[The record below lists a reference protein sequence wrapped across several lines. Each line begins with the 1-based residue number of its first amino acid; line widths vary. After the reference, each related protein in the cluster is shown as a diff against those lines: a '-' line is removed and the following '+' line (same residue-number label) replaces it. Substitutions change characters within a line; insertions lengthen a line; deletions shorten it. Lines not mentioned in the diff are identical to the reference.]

1 MKQIEL
7 TILIPALNEEET
19 IGICIEK
26 AKSFIKD
33 NNIEAEI
40 LIANNNST
48 DRTEEIAKNLGARVI
63 NIETKGYGAALIE
76 GTKNAKGKYIIMG
89 DADDSYNFLEINT
102 FLKELKNGYDFVI
115 GNRLKGKIEKG
126 AMPVLHRYIGTPILS
141 FLISKKYK
149 TKIGDI
155 NCGLRG
161 YNKEKVQ
168 NLNCNCTGMEYA
180 SEMIIKAVKNNLK
193 IEEISINFYKDKR
206 KRKPHLNTIR
216 DGIRHLK
223 IILKN
228 NTKIN

>member
-1 MKQIEL
+1 MEQMKL

-26 AKSFIKD
+26 AKRFITQ

-48 DRTEEIAKNLGARVI
+48 DKTEEIAKKLETRVI
-63 NIETKGYGAALIE
+63 NVTEKGYGAALIE
-76 GTKNAKGKYIIMG
+76 GTKKAKGKYVIMG
-89 DADDSYNFLEINT
+89 DADDSYNFLEIKA
-102 FLKELKNGYDFVI
+102 FLEELEKGYDFVI

-126 AMPVLHRYIGTPILS
+126 AMPFLHRYIGTPILS
-141 FLISKKYK
+141 LLISKKYK

-161 YNKEKVQ
+161 YNKEKIEK
-168 NLNCNCTGMEYA
+168 LNCKCEGMEYA
-180 SEMIIKAVKNNLK
+180 SEMIIKSAKSNLK
-193 IEEISINFYKDKR
+193 IKEIPINFYKDKR

-223 IILKN
+223 VILKS
-228 NTKIN
+228 K